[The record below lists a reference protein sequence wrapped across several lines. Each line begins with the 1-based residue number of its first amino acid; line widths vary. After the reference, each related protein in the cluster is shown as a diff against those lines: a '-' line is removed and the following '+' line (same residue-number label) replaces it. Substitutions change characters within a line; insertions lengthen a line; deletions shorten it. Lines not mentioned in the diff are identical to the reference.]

1 MQKYQEYEKA
11 AEPAPEPDSCNDAAK
26 VRNTEEVSHVE
37 QRPDRPSEITYPA
50 ALESAYPRTHKTR
63 RQQSP
68 RKGAIMVAIR
78 KTKAK
83 EEFGPDPSLDLPQ
96 GAHLKIT
103 SSKLFAPEFH
113 DETGDLWRSKVS
125 LKLKVVDDR
134 TEDGNADGLEFFDS
148 YELKFDEDVA
158 KKFGIG
164 PEEDAKDKDGK
175 KLTLEKFLNNANKSD
190 FTEEQQVAL
199 LEQANWTVRTGIKLD
214 NLLSVLYGEAWINGE
229 MDFDP
234 DDLVDKE
241 FIAKVHPKT
250 GKKPGSY
257 TGWETYMSINPPK
270 KRRNPRSKR
279 PRKRLLKWLPP
290 RPQKRWPRTLRRRS
304 GLRLK
309 RL

>member
-1 MQKYQEYEKA
+1 
-11 AEPAPEPDSCNDAAK
+11 
-26 VRNTEEVSHVE
+26 
-37 QRPDRPSEITYPA
+37 
-50 ALESAYPRTHKTR
+50 
-63 RQQSP
+63 
-68 RKGAIMVAIR
+68 
-78 KTKAK
+78 
-83 EEFGPDPSLDLPQ
+83 
-96 GAHLKIT
+96 
-103 SSKLFAPEFH
+103 
-113 DETGDLWRSKVS
+113 
-125 LKLKVVDDR
+125 
-134 TEDGNADGLEFFDS
+134 
-148 YELKFDEDVA
+148 
-158 KKFGIG
+158 
-164 PEEDAKDKDGK
+164 
-175 KLTLEKFLNNANKSD
+175 LEKFLNNANKSD

-290 RPQKRWPRTLRRRS
+290 GLRRGGRGPYGGGVGS
-304 GLRLK
+304 G
-309 RL
+309 